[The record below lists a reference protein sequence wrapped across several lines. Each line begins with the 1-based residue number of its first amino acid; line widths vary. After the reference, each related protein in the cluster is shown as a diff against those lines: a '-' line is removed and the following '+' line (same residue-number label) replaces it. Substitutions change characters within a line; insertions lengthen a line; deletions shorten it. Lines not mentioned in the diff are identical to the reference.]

1 MTSDT
6 LASYPGINPHRIPRH
21 VAIIMDGNG
30 RWAKQ
35 QGHMRIFG
43 HKHGVNAVRNT
54 LEFAAEV
61 GIEFVTLYAF
71 SMENWNRPEREIN
84 ALMQLLVDTI
94 EKELPNLMKNNIR
107 LKTIGNLHQL
117 PSRCVRQLKETEVA
131 TAGNTR
137 TTLILALS
145 YSGRWDIIEAVKKIA
160 LNAKNGEIDIEN
172 ISEDTLNRALNT
184 AEYPNPDLLI
194 RTSGEM
200 RISNFL
206 LWEIAYSEIH
216 FTSVLWPDFRKE
228 HFLEAVLDFQSRERR
243 FGKTSDQLAEDGKGV
258 NPI

>member
-1 MTSDT
+1 MAIEPISE
-6 LASYPGINPHRIPRH
+6 YPQLNPERIPEH

-43 HKHGVNAVRNT
+43 HKHGVNAVRNSV
-54 LEFAAEV
+54 EFAAEIGV
-61 GIEFVTLYAF
+61 KYLTLYAF
-71 SMENWNRPEREIN
+71 STENWNRPKLEIN

-107 LKTIGNLHQL
+107 LKTIGNRSQL
-117 PSRCVRQLKETEVA
+117 PKSCQRQLEETEKA
-131 TAGNTR
+131 TENNSR

-145 YSGRWDIIEAVKKIA
+145 YSGRWDIIEAVKKISSDVQI
-160 LNAKNGEIDIEN
+160 GDIEVN
-172 ISEDTLNRALNT
+172 DINEDTLNNALNT
-184 AEYPNPDLLI
+184 AAYPNPDLLV

-206 LWEIAYSEIH
+206 LWQISYAELWV
-216 FTSVLWPDFRKE
+216 TDTLWPEFGRKE
-228 HFLEAVLDFQSRERR
+228 
-243 FGKTSDQLAEDGKGV
+243 LAEAICDFSNRKM
-258 NPI
+258 